1 MIKTKKDTQEEIHI
15 LHLKVDEYRDQI
27 ISQANQIERMNNRI
41 GYYNRKIQE
50 LQEKLVEKD
59 RLLKMV
65 KKWNVQYVRKKLTTP
80 ISVPK

>member
-15 LHLKVDEYRDQI
+15 LHFKVDEYRDQI

>member
-65 KKWNVQYVRKKLTTP
+65 KKLCMIYCGILLIFQY
-80 ISVPK
+80 